1 MSRAK
6 SLGTGVETAAV
17 TWMRSNGFRDAE
29 RLPLSGALD
38 RGDIRVCADPLVVAE
53 CKRGKRG
60 IKLTPWMRELRREID
75 NAGASLGI
83 LVSDP
88 PGLGVRRVGQWF
100 AAVDHSS
107 FIKLCDGRV
116 TLPFSIQDISPVK
129 LNSEY
134 VPLLVAGKADL
145 FARTYTPGNR
155 ESQMVCGPLWVF
167 CWLIG
172 EWVASGRGSA

>member
-6 SLGTGVETAAV
+6 SLGTGVETATAA
-17 TWMRSNGFRDAE
+17 WLRSNGFSEAE

-38 RGDIRVCADPLVVAE
+38 RGDVRICADPLIIAE

-60 IKLTPWMRELRREID
+60 IRLTPWMRELRREVD

-100 AAVDHSS
+100 VAVDHPS
-107 FIKLCDGRV
+107 FVELCTGRV
-116 TLPFSIQDISPVK
+116 TLPFSVQEVSPVK

-134 VPLLVAGKADL
+134 VPLLVAGRESF
-145 FARTYTPGNR
+145 FARTYTPGKTG
-155 ESQMVCGPLWVF
+155 SQMVCGPMWAF
-167 CWLIG
+167 SHLIG
-172 EWVASGRGSA
+172 EWVIRRRKSA